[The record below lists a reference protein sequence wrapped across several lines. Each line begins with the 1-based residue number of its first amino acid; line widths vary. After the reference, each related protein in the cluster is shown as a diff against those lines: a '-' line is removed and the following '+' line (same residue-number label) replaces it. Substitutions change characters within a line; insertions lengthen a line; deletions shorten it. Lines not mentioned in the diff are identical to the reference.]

1 MGWILL
7 ALVFVAAVSFDHSEG
22 CSCAGLND
30 LAFQYCND
38 EKELILRG
46 VALNETLDDGETIQT
61 WDDVS
66 SYAFWIT
73 EVVKA
78 TGNASRL
85 IEGKN
90 VINIQA
96 GMEGSMC
103 GTSLTIGVEYVI
115 VLHESLRIS
124 LCDWVVPYDE
134 LQPWD
139 REVVD
144 DEHFNC
150 IIRNCIPMGDMEL
163 MCCNEDQSGTVT
175 CTSYED
181 CVTDQVEETTHCCTA
196 SNEVPNACVD
206 YPGYLKKK

>member
-115 VLHESLRIS
+115 TAFLWEIKVEQLPVPATKIVLRTKLKRRPIAVQHQTKCRTHVWTI
-124 LCDWVVPYDE
+124 
-134 LQPWD
+134 
-139 REVVD
+139 
-144 DEHFNC
+144 
-150 IIRNCIPMGDMEL
+150 
-163 MCCNEDQSGTVT
+163 
-175 CTSYED
+175 
-181 CVTDQVEETTHCCTA
+181 QVI
-196 SNEVPNACVD
+196 
-206 YPGYLKKK
+206 